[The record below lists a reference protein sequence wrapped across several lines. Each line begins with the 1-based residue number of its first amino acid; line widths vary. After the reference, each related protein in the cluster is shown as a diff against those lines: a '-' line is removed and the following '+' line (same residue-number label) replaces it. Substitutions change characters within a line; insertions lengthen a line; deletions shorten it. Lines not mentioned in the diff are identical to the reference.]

1 MKTNPIQQNILGKI
15 IILPSIILP
24 LLLAGILHPVS
35 SAHAQGTAFTYQGR
49 LNDGGGSA
57 NGSYDLTFALFSVSS
72 GAGQVGNAVTN
83 SAIAVSN
90 GLFTVTLDFG
100 NQFPGADRWLEIGLR
115 TNGGGV
121 FTNLAPRQ
129 KLTPTPY
136 AIFAGGANSLSGTLS
151 AAQITGTVPLAQ
163 LPATLVT
170 NGAGGVNFSGTFSGN
185 GAGITNV
192 LLNNLVKVQPP
203 VIAWGYN
210 GYGQTNVP
218 AGLSNVVAIAGG
230 QYHSLALKGDGT
242 VVAWGDNS
250 SGQTNIP
257 VGLSNVVAIAGGD
270 SHNLALKSD
279 GTVAAWGFN
288 GQGQTNIPAGLS
300 NVVAIAGGSIHSLAL
315 KSDAT
320 VAAWGNGGFG
330 QTTIPVGLSNVV
342 AIAGGSIHSLA
353 LKSDGMVVAWGN
365 NGYGQTNVPAGLSNV
380 VAIAGGQYHSLALK
394 SDGTVAAWGD
404 NGYGQTNA
412 PVGLSN
418 VVKIAC
424 GSVHCL
430 ALKSDGTVAAW
441 GANYTGQTTIP
452 VGLSNVAAIAGGGY
466 HSLALRQQFVP
477 DQAASLTGNNVF
489 QGSLTAASFTG
500 DGSGLTSLNA
510 ANLTG
515 SVPPAALT
523 IVPAGNLTG
532 SIPPAALTSI
542 PAGNLSGTV
551 SDARLS
557 ANVALRAG
565 GNTFTGG
572 QIFTSGNVGIGTPS
586 PQQQL
591 SVAAGLNIDQNNAN
605 SGSVANA
612 LTFGSASGEGIGCKR
627 NAGGNQFG
635 LDFYTGSANR
645 LSISNNGN
653 VAIAS
658 PGSLFFGSQTRQMLN
673 LWNAEYGIGV
683 QTATTYFRSGGG
695 FSWFNGGVHNDGQ
708 NNAGGGGELMRLTS
722 GGNLSISG
730 TFGTLSD
737 RNAKEQFEP
746 LNPREVL
753 EKVAALPLSR
763 WNYKTDPTARHLG
776 PMAQD
781 FYSAFGLGT
790 DDKHIATVDADGV
803 ALAAIQGLNQKLE
816 QKETEIA
823 ELKQNNKSLEKRL
836 EALEKFI
843 RNQKP
848 N

>member
-1 MKTNPIQQNILGKI
+1 MKPIASTRFGLTLAFALATGALYAASPVVTTLPATGVSNTVATLNGTVNPG
-15 IILPSIILP
+15 
-24 LLLAGILHPVS
+24 
-35 SAHAQGTAFTYQGR
+35 GTATTAWFEWGLYPANNT
-49 LNDGGGSA
+49 NTTAPVAVGGGAS
-57 NGSYDLTFALFSVSS
+57 SV
-72 GAGQVGNAVTN
+72 
-83 SAIAVSN
+83 AVSN
-90 GLFTVTLDFG
+90 NLTGLTPGVIYHYRVMASNALGVARGSDSMFRSPAITLTG
-100 NQFPGADRWLEIGLR
+100 GA
-115 TNGGGV
+115 V
-121 FTNLAPRQ
+121 FTNEC
-129 KLTPTPY
+129 
-136 AIFAGGANSLSGTLS
+136 LS
-151 AAQITGTVPLAQ
+151 AFTDPGATATGAPL
-163 LPATLVT
+163 
-170 NGAGGVNFSGTFSGN
+170 
-185 GAGITNV
+185 
-192 LLNNLVKVQPP
+192 
-203 VIAWGYN
+203 
-210 GYGQTNVP
+210 
-218 AGLSNVVAIAGG
+218 
-230 QYHSLALKGDGT
+230 
-242 VVAWGDNS
+242 
-250 SGQTNIP
+250 
-257 VGLSNVVAIAGGD
+257 AIAGGD
-270 SHNLALKSD
+270 RHSLALKSD
-279 GTVAAWGFN
+279 GTVAAWGNNGN
-288 GQGQTNIPAGLS
+288 GQTSIPAGLS
-300 NVVAIAGGSIHSLAL
+300 NVVAIAGG
-315 KSDAT
+315 
-320 VAAWGNGGFG
+320 
-330 QTTIPVGLSNVV
+330 
-342 AIAGGSIHSLA
+342 
-353 LKSDGMVVAWGN
+353 
-365 NGYGQTNVPAGLSNV
+365 Y
-380 VAIAGGQYHSLALK
+380 YHSLALK

-683 QTATTYFRSGGG
+683 QSSTTYFRSGGG